1 VADLCTVAQDK
12 LVLLHVG
19 QAAPQQLNGGV
30 VLGYHGVPLRDLLP
44 QSRDVDLKVF
54 ALALQ

>member
-1 VADLCTVAQDK
+1 MVALDK